1 MTSPWLAGAL
11 TAPLAFGLTMSPQAT
26 PAAEIKVI
34 SANGLRTVLTDIAP
48 AFERATGHRLAV
60 TTTET
65 GEIRERILGGAR
77 YDVIALPQTTADEL
91 ARLGHI
97 EAGSMV
103 PVIRVNFGL
112 AVRTG
117 ALKPDTSSTDG
128 LTRALLAAQSILITD
143 PATGGISGVHFMNV
157 LERLGLVD
165 EMKTKLVPSRGGGHH
180 AERVA
185 RGEADLA
192 VQAEHEIRGV
202 AGVAFLTY
210 PAEFQHTV
218 VFMAGRGAA
227 ARDAAASEATESP
240 ANALIQFLRGP
251 EAVAAIKAR
260 FLQPG

>member
-1 MTSPWLAGAL
+1 MTRPWFAGAL
-11 TAPLAFGLTMSPQAT
+11 T
-26 PAAEIKVI
+26 EIKVI
-34 SANGLRTVLTDIAP
+34 SANGLRTVLADIAP
-48 AFERATGHRLAV
+48 AFARATGHRLAI

-97 EAGSMV
+97 DPNSMV
-103 PVIRVNFGL
+103 PIIRVNFGL
-112 AVRTG
+112 AVRAG
-117 ALKPDTSSTDG
+117 APGPDTSSAHG
-128 LTRALLAAQSILITD
+128 LKHALLAARSILITD
-143 PATGGISGVHFMNV
+143 PATGGISGVHFMHV

-165 EMKTKLVPSRGGGHH
+165 EMQGKLVPSRGGGHH

-192 VQAEHEIRGV
+192 VQAEHEIRCVPGV
-202 AGVAFLTY
+202 EFLPY
-210 PAEFQHTV
+210 PAEFQRTV
-218 VFMAGRGAA
+218 VFMAGRGTAPT
-227 ARDAAASEATESP
+227 EAP
-240 ANALIQFLRGP
+240 ANALIRFLRGP

>member
-1 MTSPWLAGAL
+1 MTRPWLAGAL
-11 TAPLAFGLTMSPQAT
+11 
-26 PAAEIKVI
+26 AEIKVI
-34 SANGLRTVLTDIAP
+34 SANGLRTVLADIAP
-48 AFERATGHRLAV
+48 AFARATGHRLAI

-103 PVIRVNFGL
+103 PIIRVNFGL
-112 AVRTG
+112 AVRAG
-117 ALKPDTSSTDG
+117 VPKPDFSSADG
-128 LTRALLAAQSILITD
+128 LKRALLAARSILITD
-143 PATGGISGVHFMNV
+143 PATGGISGVHFMHV
-157 LERLGLVD
+157 LGRLGLVD
-165 EMKTKLVPSRGGGHH
+165 EIQGKLVPSRGGRHH

-192 VQAEHEIRGV
+192 VQAEHEIRCV
-202 AGVAFLTY
+202 AGVEFLPY
-210 PAEFQHTV
+210 PTEFQRTV

-227 ARDAAASEATESP
+227 AAVSP

-251 EAVAAIKAR
+251 EAMAAIKAR